1 MRAPKDRMPRPF
13 TASPGPSPS
22 SPLIEFYKEEFLK
35 HQRCLQ
41 EQREFFSAQA
51 IHNVESALLRI
62 ISQVD
67 KLSVKE
73 DANQVVAKLL
83 REIDVVTKLSAWSDP
98 QKAH

>member
-1 MRAPKDRMPRPF
+1 MPRPF
-13 TASPGPSPS
+13 ISSPGPSPS

-35 HQRCLQ
+35 HHRCLQ
-41 EQREFFSAQA
+41 EQREFFSDQA

-67 KLSVKE
+67 KLSAE
-73 DANQVVAKLL
+73 QDANQVVAKLL

>member
-1 MRAPKDRMPRPF
+1 MSRPF
-13 TASPGPSPS
+13 IDSPGPSPS

-35 HQRCLQ
+35 HHRCLQ

-67 KLSVKE
+67 KLSAE
-73 DANQVVAKLL
+73 QDANQVVAKLL
-83 REIDVVTKLSAWSDP
+83 REIDVITKLSAWSDP

>member
-1 MRAPKDRMPRPF
+1 MSRLFID
-13 TASPGPSPS
+13 SPGLSPS

-35 HQRCLQ
+35 HHRCLQ

-67 KLSVKE
+67 KLSAE
-73 DANQVVAKLL
+73 QDANQVVAKLL

>member
-1 MRAPKDRMPRPF
+1 MPRPF
-13 TASPGPSPS
+13 IDSPGPSLS

-67 KLSVKE
+67 KLSAEE

>member
-1 MRAPKDRMPRPF
+1 MPRPF
-13 TASPGPSPS
+13 LHRSGPSPS
-22 SPLIEFYKEEFLK
+22 SPVIEFYKEEFLK
-35 HQRCLQ
+35 HHRCLQ

-67 KLSVKE
+67 KLSAEE